1 MKTCDTERF
10 KELARVVADIFA
22 KGLNWDEKA
31 EHYLESVVG
40 CEDSAEL
47 PAILRD
53 SAHPEHRSLLELVYF
68 PDLVSRLELEPV
80 LREFL
85 FWDQDID
92 HVAKNAANM
101 APNTRLITDFGP
113 LDIPT
118 SGIGAQLFFS
128 RLHPQ
133 RRLDPEITAI
143 LEKHLP
149 YWDAMRCRVHLRACR
164 EAFPQPARRLLMDF
178 TREMADDPS
187 FEDGFLHLLRLAPE
201 IPVETDAVSALL
213 SRRFQLES
221 ALDRAKQQEKDLAS
235 HAVETMLTQRA
246 SLLSVDV
253 EAVRK
258 EMDWLD
264 RILVHI
270 YQVMPAPKSGPEIAL
285 ERGDAPQSHRQLFNF
300 FSRFES

>member
-1 MKTCDTERF
+1 MKTCDTERCR
-10 KELARVVADIFA
+10 ELARVVADIFA
-22 KGLNWDEKA
+22 KGLTWDEKA

-40 CEDSAEL
+40 CEDSTEL

-53 SAHPEHRSLLELVYF
+53 STHPEHRSLLELVYF
-68 PDLVSRLELEPV
+68 PDIASRLELEPV

-85 FWDQDID
+85 FQEEDIS
-92 HVAKNAANM
+92 HVAERAANM
-101 APNTRLITDFGP
+101 APNTRLLTDAGP
-113 LDIPT
+113 LDFAT
-118 SGIGAQLFFS
+118 SSIGAALFVS

-133 RRLDPEITAI
+133 RQPDPEIAAL
-143 LEKHLP
+143 LEEYLP
-149 YWDAMRCRVHLRACR
+149 YWDALRCRVHLRGCR

-178 TREMADDPS
+178 TRYMADDPS

-201 IPVETDAVSALL
+201 IPVENDAVAALL

-221 ALDRAKQQEKDLAS
+221 ALDRARQQEKDLAS

-246 SLLSVDV
+246 SLLSIDV

-270 YQVMPAPKSGPEIAL
+270 YQVMPTPKSGPEIAL
-285 ERGDAPQSHRQLFNF
+285 DRQNTTQDYRQLFDF
-300 FSRFES
+300 FSRFNS